1 MKIITITNQKGGVG
15 KTTTASS
22 LFAGLHKMGKKTLG
36 IDMDPQCN
44 LSYCFRA
51 DNSKASIKNVFKNE
65 IAIRDAIQK
74 TDSGDFIQADKNLN
88 NVMQEL
94 SAIDQVFKLRNL
106 LKDVKDEYDFV
117 IIDTPPALS
126 PLTINALVASNS
138 VIIPVQADSFS
149 MQGAESLAETIKGI
163 RDVNPELEISGI
175 LIVRYKARAG
185 LAQHMNSKFEDFA
198 KVFNTKVFETK
209 IRDAVAVQESQL
221 ARQNIFDYDAKA
233 NVAIDYANFIKEFI
247 SESK

>member
-1 MKIITITNQKGGVG
+1 MKIITVTNQKGGVG

-36 IDMDPQCN
+36 IDLDPQCN
-44 LSYCFRA
+44 LSYCFKA
-51 DNSKASIKNVFKNE
+51 DGSKPSIKNVFKNE
-65 IAIRDAIQK
+65 IPLRGAVQE
-74 TDSGDFIQADKNLN
+74 TDSGDFIQSDKSLN

-94 SAIDQVFKLRNL
+94 SAIDQVFKLKNL
-106 LKDVKDEYDFV
+106 LKDEKDDYDYV

-126 PLTINALVASNS
+126 PLTINALVASSS

-149 MQGAESLAETIKGI
+149 MQGAESLAETIRGI
-163 RDVNPELEISGI
+163 KDVNESLEISGI

-198 KVFNTKVFETK
+198 EIFGTKVFETK

-221 ARQNIFDYDAKA
+221 ARKNIFDYDSKA
-233 NVAIDYANFIKEFI
+233 NVAADYANFIKEFI
-247 SESK
+247 NG

>member
-1 MKIITITNQKGGVG
+1 MKIITVTNQKGGVG

-36 IDMDPQCN
+36 IDLDPQCN
-44 LSYCFRA
+44 LSYCFKA
-51 DNSKASIKNVFKNE
+51 DTSKPSVKNVFKNE
-65 IAIRDAIQK
+65 IPLKDAVQK
-74 TDSGDFIQADKNLN
+74 TDSGDFVQSDKSLN
-88 NVMQEL
+88 NVLQEL
-94 SAIDQVFKLRNL
+94 SAIDQVFKLKNI
-106 LKDVKDEYDFV
+106 LKEVKDDYDYV

-126 PLTINALVASNS
+126 PLTINALVASSS

-149 MQGAESLAETIKGI
+149 MQGAESLAETIRGI
-163 RDVNPELEISGI
+163 RDVNENLEIAGI

-198 KVFNTKVFETK
+198 KIFNTKVFETK

-221 ARQNIFDYDAKA
+221 ARKNIFDYDSKA

-247 SESK
+247 NG